1 MELGGIQLGTV
12 WEILWRWWPCQC
24 FFILTIVTDSL
35 ILQHL
40 SLDRRRKQ
48 VFAQLHFMRWVTPS
62 LHSLHISFWFL
73 SSTIRYFEKQ
83 FNQNVTM
90 FHASP
95 PLPPQWIAFSQSPIT
110 SFLCLWVAKHKRN
123 AIARAIRS
131 FPFVVSSNDARHM
144 DILVMPNNGDDL
156 EPSNGGNM
164 SRRWKVRESS
174 DIISSLP
181 PFLNLMLTPSLPRRP
196 TLTPCTFL
204 ALI

>member
-1 MELGGIQLGTV
+1 
-12 WEILWRWWPCQC
+12 
-24 FFILTIVTDSL
+24 
-35 ILQHL
+35 
-40 SLDRRRKQ
+40 
-48 VFAQLHFMRWVTPS
+48 
-62 LHSLHISFWFL
+62 
-73 SSTIRYFEKQ
+73 
-83 FNQNVTM
+83 
-90 FHASP
+90 
-95 PLPPQWIAFSQSPIT
+95 
-110 SFLCLWVAKHKRN
+110 
-123 AIARAIRS
+123 
-131 FPFVVSSNDARHM
+131 M